1 MGKPSISAALS
12 GNGRVSLTDA
22 LRRKAGDVLGPL
34 RPNPAGL
41 RRSAP
46 PMVRSG
52 PVSLFG
58 DAKVGAELLAGQF
71 RYGGQGV
78 DVGAPEIIST
88 AMRDGHPFS
97 ASLPSERFADFVHGF
112 DWLADLLSC
121 DGGAAR
127 AGNWL
132 ATWAELFPVSGTG
145 VNAFAMKTDRLGRRL
160 FHWGAALGSLPES
173 AAINDSYSRQMHR
186 LRARLGDVSPGLPR
200 LYAQAAHV
208 LFGAQLSDAGS
219 WLSKGMDGL
228 DAELSAQILPDGGH
242 ISRSPAIT
250 AESLRLLLITDS
262 ILGARSLGGSNALGR
277 AIDRIGPMV
286 QTLRHTDGGLGVF
299 HGGGQGNPAR
309 LGAMIGAAPGEPQPF
324 AFGPHS
330 GFHRVTAGDSV
341 LLLDTGDAP
350 RRPFDTLAH
359 IAPLA
364 LELSTADGRLIVN
377 CGASA
382 GVSPSWRRPVR
393 AAAAHSTLILDDL
406 SPGSLLEP
414 GFRADM
420 LGDAILRA
428 PGQVS
433 ARRKEQNSGIWL
445 ETSHEGYKDSYG
457 LVHRRRIF
465 MGEDG
470 DDIRGE
476 DSLFVP
482 VGSAPLRRDQIPYC
496 VRFHFHPDVRVSL
509 AQDLSSALLV
519 QQGRA
524 AWRFRTDGGPLSV
537 EPSVYL
543 GSSARPVRAQ
553 QLVIRGQ
560 AFGDG
565 DGTGRGNC
573 VRWSL
578 RQLRSRELKTR
589 PLTPEQAAKQASEQ
603 EAPR

>member
-1 MGKPSISAALS
+1 MSNSRISLS
-12 GNGRVSLTDA
+12 DA

-41 RRSAP
+41 RRAAAPTVRSAP
-46 PMVRSG
+46 VP
-52 PVSLFG
+52 LFG
-58 DAKVGAELLAGQF
+58 DAEAGAELLEGRF
-71 RYGGQGV
+71 RHGGQGV
-78 DVGAPEIIST
+78 DVGAPDGGSS
-88 AMRDGHPFS
+88 AMRVGHPFS
-97 ASLPSERFADFVHGF
+97 TTLPSERFADFVHGF
-112 DWLADLLSC
+112 DWLFDLLEV
-121 DGGAAR
+121 DGGSER
-127 AGNWL
+127 AGAWL
-132 ATWAELFPVSGTG
+132 PVWAEMFPVTGTG
-145 VNAFAMKTDRLGRRL
+145 VNAFAMEADRLARRL
-160 FHWGAALGSLPES
+160 FHWGAALGSVPES
-173 AAINDSYSRQMHR
+173 KAVLDSYSRQMHR

-200 LYAQAAHV
+200 LHAQAALV
-208 LFGAQLSDAGS
+208 LFGAQLADPGT

-228 DAELSAQILPDGGH
+228 DAEMGAQILPDGGH
-242 ISRSPAIT
+242 ISRSPAVT
-250 AESLRLLLITDS
+250 AEALRILLITDS
-262 ILGARSLGGSNALGR
+262 VLGARSLGGSNALGR
-277 AIDRIGPMV
+277 SIDRIGPMV

-299 HGGGQGNPAR
+299 HGGGEGRSAQ
-309 LGAMIGAAPGEPQPF
+309 LDAMIEAAPGEPQPF
-324 AFGPHS
+324 AFGPHT
-330 GFHRVTAGDSV
+330 GYHRVASGDSV

-350 RRPFDTLAH
+350 RRPFDTRAH
-359 IAPLA
+359 LAPLA
-364 LELSTADGRLIVN
+364 LELSTTDGRLIVN
-377 CGASA
+377 CGASE
-382 GVSPSWRRPVR
+382 GVSPKWRRPVR

-406 SPGSLLEP
+406 SPGALLEP

-420 LGDAILRA
+420 LGDVILRA

-433 ARRKEQNSGIWL
+433 ARRKEQSSGIWL
-445 ETSHEGYKDSYG
+445 ETSHEGYKDQYG

-465 MGEDG
+465 MGEGG

-537 EPSVYL
+537 EASVYL
-543 GSSARPVRAQ
+543 GASARPVRAQ

-589 PLTPEQAAKQASEQ
+589 PLKPGEVAPGEVVPG
-603 EAPR
+603 EAGS